1 MNDPVARSED
11 LRARFEE
18 LNRRLAAGVASPLQP
33 GRWLGSAELLKSLT
47 AGLVQDA
54 ERLMEIQN
62 RYYRKQLELWNRLA
76 HAGNGASPPETK
88 PTAPGDRRFAG
99 AEWRDH
105 PYFQYLARSYLL
117 SGEWLTELVGS
128 TKLEPHT
135 KRKLEFF

>member
-18 LNRRLAAGVASPLQP
+18 LNRRLVSSVASPLQP

-62 RYYRKQLELWNRLA
+62 RYYRKHMELWSHFA
-76 HAGNGASPPETK
+76 PASDGAAPAETK
-88 PTAPGDRRFAG
+88 ATAPADRRFAG
-99 AEWRDH
+99 PEWREH
-105 PYFQYLARSYLL
+105 PYFQYLARSYL
-117 SGEWLTELVGS
+117 
-128 TKLEPHT
+128 
-135 KRKLEFF
+135 